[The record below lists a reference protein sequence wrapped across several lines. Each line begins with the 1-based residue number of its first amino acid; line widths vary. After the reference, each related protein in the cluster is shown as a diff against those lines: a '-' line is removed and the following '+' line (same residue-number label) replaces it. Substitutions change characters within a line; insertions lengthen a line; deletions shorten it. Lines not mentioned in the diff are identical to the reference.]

1 MAEIRKISFEK
12 LVAAKSL
19 MNEPKKK
26 HKNKKTNKKS
36 TEQITT
42 AALSAKSKCITTT

>member
-19 MNEPKKK
+19 MNEPKKNTK
-26 HKNKKTNKKS
+26 IKKQTKNQLNR
-36 TEQITT
+36 
-42 AALSAKSKCITTT
+42 